1 MVVHQGR
8 GRRGAAV
15 VELALILP
23 VWMLLVLA
31 CVDFG
36 RVASVNIALT
46 NAARAGAAHAAMTP
60 DVAGNINQ
68 EVEQVARAEAGQQ
81 TGFDTARLT
90 TVTTATVEPTGLRR
104 VRVEATYDSFETLVP
119 WPGVPQRVKLV
130 RAVEMRAIR

>member
-1 MVVHQGR
+1 
-8 GRRGAAV
+8 
-15 VELALILP
+15 LALILP

-36 RVASVNIALT
+36 RVAVVNITLT
-46 NAARAGAAHAAMTP
+46 NAARAGAAYAVMNP
-60 DVAGNINQ
+60 DIAGDLQ
-68 EVEQVARAEAGQQ
+68 QKVEQAARAEAEQQ
-81 TGFDTARLT
+81 PGFDPARLT

-119 WPGVPQRVKLV
+119 WPGVPHRVKMV